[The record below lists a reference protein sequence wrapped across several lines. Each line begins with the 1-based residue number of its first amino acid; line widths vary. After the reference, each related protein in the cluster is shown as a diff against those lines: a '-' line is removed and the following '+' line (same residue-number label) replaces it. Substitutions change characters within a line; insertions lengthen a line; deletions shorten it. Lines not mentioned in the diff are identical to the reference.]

1 MFDIGFFEL
10 VLVGVVALLVIGP
23 ERLPGVARKAGLWV
37 GKMRGF
43 VSSVKED
50 IDQELKTEELKR
62 IMKQH
67 AESNSIHKI
76 IEETRD
82 AVDEVKQGYMLHA
95 IPDEET
101 PGKESQA
108 PAKKDQSKITD
119 KQPAPRVNSDE

>member
-37 GKMRGF
+37 GRMRGF

-67 AESNSIHKI
+67 AESNSLHQI

-82 AVDEVKQGYMLHA
+82 AVGEAKQGFMLHA
-95 IPDEET
+95 IPDEE
-101 PGKESQA
+101 SQEA
-108 PAKKDQSKITD
+108 VKKDQPKKSRK
-119 KQPAPRVNSDE
+119 KAAPKKAAPRISSDE